1 MTDVTANSPRR
12 AALITGSARRLGAAM
27 ARALSGE
34 GWFVVIHCHHS
45 RDAGEALV
53 AELRA
58 GGAECGLVCGPLST
72 KAGAEAVFAAAE
84 ALAGPLSLLVNN
96 ASAFQSDD
104 LSTAD
109 EAGLAQHM
117 AVNLGAPLWLMQRF
131 KAQAAL
137 PEGALVV
144 NMLDN
149 KLFALNPDFFTYTLS
164 KAALRAATEM
174 AAQSFGGQPRV
185 CAIAPSIT
193 LMSGAQT
200 EEDFQR
206 TARINPLGRRVSPDD
221 ICEALLLL
229 CADPGLNGETLVID
243 GAQRHWKLPR
253 DVAFLDEKDIPLG

>member
-1 MTDVTANSPRR
+1 MTTPPRR

-27 ARALSGE
+27 ARALSKE
-34 GWFVVIHCHHS
+34 GWFVVLHCHHS
-45 RDAGEALV
+45 RGEGEALV

-58 GGAECGLVCGPLST
+58 AGADCGLVCGPLTT
-72 KAGAEAVFAAAE
+72 KAGAEAVFAAAV

-96 ASAFQSDD
+96 ASAFLGDD
-104 LSTAD
+104 LATAE

-117 AVNLGAPLWLMQRF
+117 AVNLAAPLWLMQRF
-131 KAQAAL
+131 QAQDPL

-149 KLFALNPDFFTYTLS
+149 KLMALNPDFFTYTLS
-164 KAALRAATEM
+164 KAALKAATEM
-174 AAQSFGGQPRV
+174 AAQSFGGHPRV

-200 EEDFQR
+200 AEDFER
-206 TARINPLGRRVSPDD
+206 TARINPLGRRVAPAD

-229 CADPGLNGETLVID
+229 WADRGLNGEILVID
-243 GAQRHWKLPR
+243 GGQHHWNLPR
-253 DVAFLDEKDIPLG
+253 DVAFLTEEDIPLG